1 VAENPDAIRREI
13 EVTREEMADTIDA
26 MEYKADVKARAA
38 DKVTELRESV
48 AERADSVLS
57 SMKGTAQ
64 RMTESMR
71 GGMSDTTSTMQ
82 HETGEMTHRARSGM
96 QQGKRMAEDNPLLV
110 AAGAVAAGFLIGAAL
125 PGTRMEDERIGPK
138 ADEVKSQAMQRG
150 SEMIERAGDKAQEKV
165 QRTTDRARSKM
176 DEMREGST
184 SGGASSGSLPPTGTN
199 GTTR

>member
-64 RMTESMR
+64 RMTEGMR

-82 HETGEMTHRARSGM
+82 RETGEMTHRARSGM
-96 QQGKRMAEDNPLLV
+96 QRGKRMAEGNPLLV
-110 AAGAVAAGFLIGAAL
+110 AVGAVAAGFLIGAAL
-125 PGTRMEDERIGPK
+125 PGSPMEDQRIGPK
-138 ADEVKSQAMQRG
+138 SDEVKSQAMRRG
-150 SEMIERAGDKAQEKV
+150 SEMVERAGHKAQETV
-165 QRTTDRARSKM
+165 QRTTDQARSRI
-176 DEMREGST
+176 EETREGST
-184 SGGASSGSLPPTGTN
+184 SGGESTGSPPPTETY